1 MNVTTNNN
9 RRLIPL
15 AQWNEFHVWPTIANL
30 RYYVQNQDTNGM
42 REHCVVMRVGKRL
55 LIDEPAFFR
64 WVEAQQGEKPANGA
78 QV

>member
-1 MNVTTNNN
+1 MDTPNYSNH
-9 RRLIPL
+9 RLIPL
-15 AQWNEFHVWPTIANL
+15 TQWNEFHVWPTIPNL

-42 REHCVVMRVGKRL
+42 REQGVVKRVGKRV